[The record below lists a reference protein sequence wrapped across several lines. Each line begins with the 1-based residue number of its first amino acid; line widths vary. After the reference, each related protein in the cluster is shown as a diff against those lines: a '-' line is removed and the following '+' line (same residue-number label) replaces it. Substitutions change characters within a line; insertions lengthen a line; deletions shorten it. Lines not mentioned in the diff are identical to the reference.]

1 MTAHD
6 YVQSVI
12 DYVPRGLAL
21 RDSIAMEL
29 SSHLANGRRV
39 GSRSMRCCGSSATR

>member
-29 SSHLANGRRV
+29 SSHIAGRQRV
-39 GSRSMRCCGSSATR
+39 VSRSMKCCGSSAIR